1 MTLLS
6 RLLGVRPAL
15 RHRVRVRRDVE
26 IPAADGVR
34 LLATHY
40 YPVTRRGSPLVLLRS
55 PYGRGNALDRL
66 PALLAERGYQVLY
79 QSLRG
84 TAGSAGRFDGFVID
98 PADGDGTL
106 SWLRAQPWFGGE
118 LATWGASYL
127 GFAQWELAARD
138 IPEWKI
144 ALVQDAPS
152 SFADVFMYPGGAF
165 ATGNAL
171 GWVQLVER
179 MFTGGYST
187 IRQMLGLAGAARRLS
202 RATLTLP
209 LQEADRGL
217 TGHPVPWFRDWVRHG
232 PGEPYWA
239 STDHRANVVRMPPVV
254 HLQGGWHDFFLPG
267 MLADY
272 ASLSAAGRTVR
283 LLVGPWS
290 HGRGLYT
297 REGLADAL
305 AMLDAVLLGRQAP
318 AGVRLFVTGGGRWI
332 DVPAWPPAHEATAW
346 FLNPGGG
353 LSRTPPDCQ
362 SSPSRYRYD
371 PADPTPTVG
380 GTQVGMSAGAKDN
393 QRVEARADV
402 LTFTTAPLDEDVE
415 AIGPVRV
422 RLHVRSAN
430 PHADYFARVCE
441 VDPRGRSVNV
451 CDGIVRL
458 QEAGPIQ
465 AGDIRVADID
475 LWPMAHRFRGGHR
488 IRLQVSSGAHPRFG
502 RNPGTG
508 EPLATGRELR
518 SSEHEIFHD
527 RSNPSA
533 LWLPLTPGAW

>member
-6 RLLGVRPAL
+6 RLYGVRPAL
-15 RHRVRVRRDVE
+15 RHRVRVRRNVE

-40 YPVTRRGSPLVLLRS
+40 YPAGRQRPPLVLLRS

-84 TAGSAGRFDGFVID
+84 TAGSGGRFDGFVID

-127 GFAQWELAARD
+127 GFVQWELAARD

-144 ALVQDAPS
+144 ALIQDAPS
-152 SFADVFMYPGGAF
+152 SFAEGFMYPGGAF

-179 MFTGGYST
+179 MFTGGYGV
-187 IRQMLGLAGAARRLS
+187 IRQMAGMVGAARRLS
-202 RATLTLP
+202 QATLALP
-209 LQEADRGL
+209 LQEADQAL
-217 TGHPVPWFRDWVRHG
+217 TGHPVTWFRDWVGHG
-232 PGEPYWA
+232 PDQEYWA
-239 STDHRANVVRMPPVV
+239 STDHRANVARMPPVV

-267 MLADY
+267 MLADH
-272 ASLSAAGRTVR
+272 AALVATGRQVR
-283 LLVGPWS
+283 LLVGPWG

-297 REGLADAL
+297 REGLTDAL
-305 AMLDAVLLGRQAP
+305 AMLDAALLGRQTP
-318 AGVRLFVTGGGRWI
+318 AGVRLYVTGADRWI
-332 DVPAWPPAHEATAW
+332 DVPAWPPVHEATPW
-346 FLNPGGG
+346 FLHPDGG
-353 LSRTPPDCQ
+353 LSRNPHDGH

-380 GTQVGMSAGAKDN
+380 GTQVGLSAGAKDN
-393 QRVEARADV
+393 RAIEARADV
-402 LTFTTAPLDEDVE
+402 LTFTTAPLTDDVE
-415 AIGPVRV
+415 AVGPVRV
-422 RLHVRSAN
+422 RLHTRSDN
-430 PHADYFARVCE
+430 PHADYFARLCD
-441 VDPRGRSVNV
+441 VDPRGRSINV

-458 QEAGPIQ
+458 RDP
-465 AGDIRVADID
+465 GDIRTAEVV
-475 LWPMAHRFRGGHR
+475 LWPMAHRFGRGHR
-488 IRLQVSSGAHPRFG
+488 IRLQVSGGAHPRFG

-508 EPLATGRELR
+508 EPLATGTGLLA
-518 SSEHEIFHD
+518 SDHEVFHD
-527 RSNPSA
+527 ADHPSA
-533 LWLPLTPGAW
+533 LWLPLISGAS